1 MRRTLSICTVALTL
15 LLLSLR
21 MGAAS
26 YVQVVPSRGT
36 DTTLDI
42 ASWNIEWFG
51 DTSNG
56 PTNEALQLQ
65 NARAV
70 IAGADMDIWGVA
82 EIVSLSQWNSLK
94 AQLPGYAG
102 FIAKEPNVVN
112 GSDAS
117 SDHTFPG
124 YDGSNGMDTGTG
136 SDASDAA
143 TGPQAKAY
151 LVHAAPDM
159 PPLRFCFGLAGLPD
173 GGSIVVTGGFP
184 FTVISKT

>member
-1 MRRTLSICTVALTL
+1 MGRSCAHSKWVA
-15 LLLSLR
+15 SLR
-21 MGAAS
+21 LGAAS
-26 YVQVVPSRGT
+26 NMQVVPSKGT
-36 DTTLDI
+36 DTTLDT

-82 EIVSLSQWNSLK
+82 EIVSLAQWNNLK

-112 GSDAS
+112 GRSLDEPQ
-117 SDHTFPG
+117 PG
-124 YDGSNGMDTGTG
+124 RDGHVIN
-136 SDASDAA
+136 
-143 TGPQAKAY
+143 
-151 LVHAAPDM
+151 
-159 PPLRFCFGLAGLPD
+159 FLP
-173 GGSIVVTGGFP
+173 SLP
-184 FTVISKT
+184 SPCLP